1 MGCCFFSRSLVVEG
15 GGRHWGEGVSR
26 GRVEEM
32 GAHCCS
38 KVTTWREQEDGSRGI
53 LSALACVLSGCG
65 GGGRK
70 SRRCGE
76 SLRVVSKQA
85 SSGGRVSFVVRR
97 DSAEYVGGGAG
108 KSTSQVVG
116 LFGRIP

>member
-1 MGCCFFSRSLVVEG
+1 MSSVDAEVEAE
-15 GGRHWGEGVSR
+15 RAD
-26 GRVEEM
+26 
-32 GAHCCS
+32 GA
-38 KVTTWREQEDGSRGI
+38 
-53 LSALACVLSGCG
+53 
-65 GGGRK
+65 
-70 SRRCGE
+70 E

-97 DSAEYVGGGAG
+97 DSAENVGGGAG